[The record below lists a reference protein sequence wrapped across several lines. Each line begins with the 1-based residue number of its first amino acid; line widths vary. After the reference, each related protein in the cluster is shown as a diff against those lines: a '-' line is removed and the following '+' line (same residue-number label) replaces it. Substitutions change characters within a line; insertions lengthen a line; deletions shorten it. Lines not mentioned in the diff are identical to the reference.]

1 MCNYLHTCIMLKNLS
16 MKMKFLLSVTF
27 AFIIL
32 FTKATDDKNNISALL
47 KAVTVYKSGAEMQH
61 QFSATLKQGNNE
73 IWVNGISNNIDI
85 NSIQLKTPSGVTVMG
100 IEFSNNY
107 LIPVE
112 KSTRIKML
120 EDSLQII
127 DKEKEKINIS
137 ITNTTDL
144 MEVLKANRD
153 IKGTQTG
160 LSVTELMKLMEY
172 YKTKQLELQND
183 LSAFT
188 DKKKK
193 LDVQYNR
200 IKNQIAEDDKK
211 NTTTSGR
218 LIIQFNTAIA
228 GKYDF
233 SFSYISPNAYWV
245 PFYDVKMESITAPLK
260 IIYRAKIFQT
270 TGIDWK
276 QIKLS
281 LSNSVPSQ
289 WGNAPQI
296 QSWYLGYINPVHAM
310 NKTLV
315 SARAYSANTLSEA
328 AIANYDIKE
337 KKLDASISQPIYV
350 VNGSIMDEQEFQKIS
365 PSAIKKMEVLKGA
378 TATNIYGARATA
390 GAIVVTLKDGLEDYV
405 SVSDNT
411 LNLSFDIDLPYDVPT
426 NGKAQTATLQT
437 IDAPALYK
445 NYSIPKLD
453 QDAYLLA
460 VIPNWEKLN
469 LLPGDANII
478 VEGTYVGKSFIDPNA
493 TTDSLNLTLGKDKRI
508 IVKRDKI
515 IDYSSVK
522 FLGNNKVQK
531 FTYEI
536 TVKNTKK
543 ETISLLLKDQ
553 YPLSTNKEIEVEL
566 LDTNNADV
574 DKDSGILNWQLTL
587 AAGESKKIRFTYTV
601 KYPKDKTLNL

>member
-1 MCNYLHTCIMLKNLS
+1 MAFACLVLS
-16 MKMKFLLSVTF
+16 
-27 AFIIL
+27 
-32 FTKATDDKNNISALL
+32 TKANDDKNNVSTLL
-47 KAVTVYKSGAEMQH
+47 KAVTVYKSGAELQH
-61 QFSATLKQGNNE
+61 QFSVILKQGNNE

-85 NSIQLKTPSGVTVMG
+85 NSIQLKAPPAVTVMG

-107 LIPVE
+107 LVVPTE
-112 KSTRIKML
+112 KSSRIKML
-120 EDSLQII
+120 EDSLQTI

-137 ITNTTDL
+137 ITNTTEL

-160 LSVTELMKLMEY
+160 LSVADLMKLMEY

-183 LSAFT
+183 LSVFT
-188 DKKKK
+188 EKKKK
-193 LDVQYNR
+193 LDIQYNR

-218 LIIQFNTAIA
+218 LIIQFNAAIA

-245 PFYDVKMESITAPLK
+245 PFYDVRMENITAPLK
-260 IIYRAKIFQT
+260 IIYKAKIFQT
-270 TGIDWK
+270 TGVDWK
-276 QIKLS
+276 QVKLS

-296 QSWYLGYINPVHAM
+296 QSWYLGYINPVVAM
-310 NKTLV
+310 DKTL
-315 SARAYSANTLSEA
+315 SINKNLQARTAATAYPLNEVALVD
-328 AIANYDIKE
+328 YDIKD
-337 KKLDASISQPIYV
+337 KKQNAYNTQPIYV
-350 VNGSIMDEQEFQKIS
+350 VNGSIMDEQEFQKIN
-365 PSAIKKMEVLKGA
+365 PSAIKKMEIVKDA
-378 TATNIYGARATA
+378 TATNLYGARAVA

-405 SVSDNT
+405 SVTDNT
-411 LNLSFDIDLPYDVPT
+411 LNFLFDIDLPYDVPT
-426 NGKAQTATLQT
+426 TGKAQTATLKT

-453 QDAYLLA
+453 NDAYLLA
-460 VIPNWEKLN
+460 IIPNGEKLN

-478 VEGTYVGKSFIDPNA
+478 VEGTYVGKSFIDPNV

-508 IVKRDKI
+508 AVKRDKI
-515 IDYSSVK
+515 VDYNSVK
-522 FLGNNKVQK
+522 FLGSNKVQK
-531 FTYEI
+531 YTYEI
-536 TVKNTKK
+536 TVKNNKK
-543 ETISLLLKDQ
+543 ETVNLLLKDQ

-566 LDTNNADV
+566 IDAANAEV

-587 AAGESKKIRFTYTV
+587 AAGESKKIRFTYSI

>member
-1 MCNYLHTCIMLKNLS
+1 
-16 MKMKFLLSVTF
+16 MKFLLSVTF
-27 AFIIL
+27 AFTIL
-32 FTKATDDKNNISALL
+32 FTKATDDKNNITALL

-200 IKNQIAEDDKK
+200 IKSQIAEDDKK

-260 IIYRAKIFQT
+260 IIYRAKVFQT

-426 NGKAQTATLQT
+426 NGKAQTAILQT

-566 LDTNNADV
+566 LDANNADV

>member
-1 MCNYLHTCIMLKNLS
+1 MLKNLS

-27 AFIIL
+27 AFTIL

-112 KSTRIKML
+112 KSARIKML

-260 IIYRAKIFQT
+260 IIYRAKVFQT

-566 LDTNNADV
+566 LDANNADV

>member
-1 MCNYLHTCIMLKNLS
+1 MLKNLS

-27 AFIIL
+27 AFTIL

-260 IIYRAKIFQT
+260 IIYRAKVFQT

-426 NGKAQTATLQT
+426 NGKAQTATLQI

>member
-1 MCNYLHTCIMLKNLS
+1 MLKNLS

-426 NGKAQTATLQT
+426 NGKAQTATLQI

>member
-1 MCNYLHTCIMLKNLS
+1 MLKNLS

>member
-1 MCNYLHTCIMLKNLS
+1 MLKNLS

-193 LDVQYNR
+193 LDVQYYR

-426 NGKAQTATLQT
+426 NGKAQTATLQI

>member
-1 MCNYLHTCIMLKNLS
+1 
-16 MKMKFLLSVTF
+16 MKFLLSVTF
-27 AFIIL
+27 AFTIL
-32 FTKATDDKNNISALL
+32 FTKATDDKNNITALL

-200 IKNQIAEDDKK
+200 IKSQIAEDDKK

-260 IIYRAKIFQT
+260 IIYRAKVFQT

-566 LDTNNADV
+566 LDANNADV

>member
-1 MCNYLHTCIMLKNLS
+1 MLKNLS

-426 NGKAQTATLQT
+426 NGKAQTATLQI

-566 LDTNNADV
+566 LDANNADV

>member
-1 MCNYLHTCIMLKNLS
+1 

>member
-1 MCNYLHTCIMLKNLS
+1 MLKNLS

-27 AFIIL
+27 AFTIL

-426 NGKAQTATLQT
+426 NGKAQTATLQI
-437 IDAPALYK
+437 IDAPVLYK

>member
-1 MCNYLHTCIMLKNLS
+1 MLKNLS

-426 NGKAQTATLQT
+426 NGKAQTATLQI
-437 IDAPALYK
+437 IDAPVLYK

>member
-27 AFIIL
+27 AFTIL
-32 FTKATDDKNNISALL
+32 FTKATDDKNNITALL

-85 NSIQLKTPSGVTVMG
+85 NSIQLKTPSGITVMG

-112 KSTRIKML
+112 KSARIKML

-260 IIYRAKIFQT
+260 IIYRAKVFQT

-426 NGKAQTATLQT
+426 NGKAQTAILQT

-566 LDTNNADV
+566 LDANNADV

>member
-1 MCNYLHTCIMLKNLS
+1 MLKNLS

-27 AFIIL
+27 AFTIL
-32 FTKATDDKNNISALL
+32 FTKATDDKNNITALL

-200 IKNQIAEDDKK
+200 IKSQIAEDDKK

-260 IIYRAKIFQT
+260 IIYRAKVFQT

-566 LDTNNADV
+566 LDANNADV

>member
-1 MCNYLHTCIMLKNLS
+1 MLKNLS

-27 AFIIL
+27 AFTIL
-32 FTKATDDKNNISALL
+32 FTKATDDKNNITALL

-200 IKNQIAEDDKK
+200 IKSQIAEDDKK

-260 IIYRAKIFQT
+260 IIYRAKVFQT

-426 NGKAQTATLQT
+426 NGKAQTAILQT

-566 LDTNNADV
+566 LDANNADV